1 MAFFTASLGVIGDT
15 MRTLLLVACL
25 VLCAPL
31 TVLSATT
38 SYTCTFT
45 VEASPK
51 GLAKQAKP
59 FELRFVIDT
68 AAEKAY
74 LLGNAGSSEV
84 ELIPN
89 TDGISFVE
97 ITRSGNV
104 MVTAITTAGEAV
116 HSRNGIMFKE
126 LVPSQFYGR
135 CAKQ

>member
-1 MAFFTASLGVIGDT
+1 
-15 MRTLLLVACL
+15 MRTSLLAAYLVVCH
-25 VLCAPL
+25 PL
-31 TVLSATT
+31 TVLAATT
-38 SYTCTFT
+38 SYTCSFS

-51 GLAKQAKP
+51 GLAKQSKP
-59 FELRFVIDT
+59 FELRFVVDS
-68 AAEKAY
+68 AAQKAY

-89 TDGISFVE
+89 TDGVSFVE

-104 MVTAITTAGEAV
+104 MVTAITAEGEAV
-116 HSRNGIMFKE
+116 HSRNGIMFKQ

>member
-1 MAFFTASLGVIGDT
+1 MRNSLCIALLAFIY
-15 MRTLLLVACL
+15 
-25 VLCAPL
+25 APGPAFA
-31 TVLSATT
+31 ATT
-38 SYTCTFT
+38 SYTCHFM

-59 FELRFVIDT
+59 FELRFVTDST
-68 AAEKAY
+68 ADKAY

-89 TDGISFVE
+89 TDGVSFVE

-104 MVTAITTAGEAV
+104 MVTAITASGEAV